1 MIGEAGVEF
10 STHVLFRILKKLVQ
24 TNCKIG
30 GYNITTALTP

>member
-1 MIGEAGVEF
+1 MIWEAGVEF

-30 GYNITTALTP
+30 GYNKTTALTP